1 MALDKEVSNPSNDRI
16 GVGILDSSV
25 LVHYTVKETT
35 YNPLLKMK
43 KLFFSIA
50 YTEKF
55 FYSSE
60 YINFL

>member
-1 MALDKEVSNPSNDRI
+1 MALDKEVSNLSKDRI
-16 GVGILDSSV
+16 GIGILDSSV

-35 YNPLLKMK
+35 YNPVLKMK

-50 YTEKF
+50 YTENF

-60 YINFL
+60 YIKFL